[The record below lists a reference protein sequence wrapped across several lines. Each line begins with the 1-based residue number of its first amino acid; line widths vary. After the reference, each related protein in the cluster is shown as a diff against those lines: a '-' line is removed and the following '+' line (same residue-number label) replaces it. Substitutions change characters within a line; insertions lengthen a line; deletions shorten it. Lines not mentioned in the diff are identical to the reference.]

1 VGNLA
6 EAASEAIGADAL
18 FARVASYYHDIGKMI
33 RPLFFVENQQRENVH
48 NRMTPSLSRLVV
60 TSHVKDGVELA
71 EQFRLPGPV
80 IDIIREHHGTCLIKY
95 FYHQATLAGGE
106 EAGPALEYQFRY
118 EGPRP
123 RTKESGI
130 IMVADAAEAA
140 SRTLEKPT
148 PGRLR
153 ELVERIVRDRL
164 ADGQFDDCELTF
176 KDLEKIIAS
185 VTRSLTGM
193 LHGRIDY
200 PDAPDVRRQP
210 AGGRP
215 VPEPP
220 ELAPAAEVAP
230 AVPWP
235 PMADQRP
242 APGASLSPDDGTTD
256 KEPVVAGPAAA
267 AAAALSEAHG
277 GPRGRAAAS

>member
-1 VGNLA
+1 
-6 EAASEAIGADAL
+6 
-18 FARVASYYHDIGKMI
+18 
-33 RPLFFVENQQRENVH
+33 
-48 NRMTPSLSRLVV
+48 
-60 TSHVKDGVELA
+60 
-71 EQFRLPGPV
+71 
-80 IDIIREHHGTCLIKY
+80 HHGTCLIKY
-95 FYHQATLAGGE
+95 FYHQATMAGGE

-123 RTKESGI
+123 RTKESGV

-164 ADGQFDDCELTF
+164 ADGQLDDCELTF

-200 PDAPDVRRQP
+200 PDAPDVRR
-210 AGGRP
+210 
-215 VPEPP
+215 
-220 ELAPAAEVAP
+220 PAAAVTARSAETP
-230 AVPWP
+230 ALT
-235 PMADQRP
+235 
-242 APGASLSPDDGTTD
+242 PGAGIAAAEPWVGLTTD
-256 KEPVVAGPAAA
+256 AGVADKESMVAGPAAA
-267 AAAALSEAHG
+267 APAPLSEAHG
-277 GPRGRAAAS
+277 EPRGRAAAM